1 MCQRPML
8 CVFILLVV
16 AVGGGQGS
24 PHLRQKLAVGG
35 GQGSP
40 HLRQKLAVEGG
51 QGSPK
56 LQQMV
61 APGDN
66 VHFLGDISKVVQQNL
81 DILAKMT
88 RNLTSLM
95 EDRRRENCSQEV
107 ARKEASMYDIVMKS
121 ARGTTAALTTL
132 EASLNS
138 LGGHIT
144 NNTCDHNTCSGVEWQ
159 CGSGECISRE
169 TYCDGLVNC
178 LDKSDEHSNCTKM
191 CTEEEFKCVS
201 DSECIESSWKCDF
214 DKDCDDGSDELN
226 CPQEHM
232 CTEEEFECV
241 SDSECIE
248 SWWRCDLEKDC
259 DDGSDELN
267 CPIDV

>member
-178 LDKSDEHSNCTKM
+178 LDKSDEHSNCT
-191 CTEEEFKCVS
+191 
-201 DSECIESSWKCDF
+201 
-214 DKDCDDGSDELN
+214 
-226 CPQEHM
+226 QEHM

-267 CPIDV
+267 CPPPTITVSL

>member
-40 HLRQKLAVEGG
+40 HLRQKLAVEGDKDSPHLREKVAVEGG

-95 EDRRRENCSQEV
+95 EDRRRENCSQGKTNILYVCALRNKLVWVTGQSIEQSTIS
-107 ARKEASMYDIVMKS
+107 AST
-121 ARGTTAALTTL
+121 R
-132 EASLNS
+132 
-138 LGGHIT
+138 
-144 NNTCDHNTCSGVEWQ
+144 
-159 CGSGECISRE
+159 
-169 TYCDGLVNC
+169 LV
-178 LDKSDEHSNCTKM
+178 
-191 CTEEEFKCVS
+191 
-201 DSECIESSWKCDF
+201 
-214 DKDCDDGSDELN
+214 
-226 CPQEHM
+226 
-232 CTEEEFECV
+232 
-241 SDSECIE
+241 
-248 SWWRCDLEKDC
+248 
-259 DDGSDELN
+259 
-267 CPIDV
+267 